1 MSAVSILPRCL
12 LALLLASGVASAQ
25 LPGLPK
31 KQSEPASVQQ
41 DVPAKPAIIP
51 IESIP
56 QRIEQDQ
63 RLVQEI
69 IGRSAAVSAKST
81 HEDELK
87 KLTRNADSLI
97 QKTSPDQLAQL
108 PISGLDALERHLLFL
123 DRELAGWQS
132 SLQNVARPLSEDAA
146 GIAQKRAL
154 WLETRQSSGE
164 LLVPALQR
172 SIDDLL
178 NEFDRAERAVSA
190 PLSKVLDLGH
200 DAGLVQ
206 SRVSR
211 SLGNVSVRISSIDS
225 GLWRLDSENL
235 FHAYQLRSKAPKD
248 ASKAANEGL
257 LNGLKT
263 ELEFMRE
270 YDRVSSNKTNAL
282 IFLSLLMLP
291 VFLWLSN
298 SAKTVLSDDGRLEDF
313 RKTLTRPVSAW
324 LLLTILCLMI
334 LQLNGPALRL
344 KLLLI
349 LAWLPVMRLQPKRV
363 LDSVG
368 NWMYLTA
375 VFFLINL
382 FGQIVTALPLV
393 FRQVL
398 LVNDFLMLATLLWLM
413 YRTVQR
419 LKSERTRQLT
429 VLRNLAAAGAAIM
442 TVAIAANLIGNV
454 TLAAMLT
461 DATLNSAYIGLF
473 LFAVSTVVR
482 AFTRFLLRST
492 VEKLKTQTQHA
503 GGLMQVASNLFNMGL
518 VVAWSLATLSS
529 FRVLRP
535 LLDGLKSLSEFTIG
549 YGNVSIT
556 LGGILLFLVSVYLSF
571 WLAKTLR
578 GVLSED
584 VLPNMELPRGVANSV
599 STLSYYTLLLLGLV
613 FALSAA
619 GFQMSQLTLVL
630 GALSVGIG
638 FGLNTVIN
646 NFVSGLILMV
656 ERPVQPGDTIELSGT
671 IGRVRDIGMR
681 ATTLTTFEG
690 ADVIVPNGMLL
701 SEKMINWT
709 LSSDKRRIDIP
720 VSVAYG
726 NDPGKVL
733 ALLAQVANQAEGV
746 STNPAPTVLFTGFGA
761 NSLDFSVRAWTDS
774 FDDSVFVRSGM
785 AVGIHAALMQAGIEI
800 PFPQRDLH
808 VKSIGADILSQLK
821 RGDS

>member
-1 MSAVSILPRCL
+1 MSLASNLSRCFL
-12 LALLLASGVASAQ
+12 VLLLAAGVASAQ
-25 LPGLPK
+25 IPGIPK
-31 KQSEPASVQQ
+31 KESESLAGQQ
-41 DVPAKPAIIP
+41 EVPAKPAAIP

-63 RLVQEI
+63 RFVEEI
-69 IGRSAAVSAKST
+69 IERSAAVSGKST
-81 HEDELK
+81 RVEELG
-87 KLTRNADSLI
+87 KLKHNADTLVR
-97 QKTSPDQLAQL
+97 KTAPDQLAKL

-123 DRELAGWQS
+123 DRELKNWQS

-146 GIAQKRAL
+146 GLAQKRSL
-154 WLETRQSSGE
+154 WLETRNSSGE

-178 NEFDRAERAVSA
+178 NEFDQAERAVSA
-190 PLSKVLDLGH
+190 PLSKVLNLGH

-211 SLGNVSVRISSIDS
+211 SLGNVSVRISAIDR

-235 FHAYQLRSKAPKD
+235 FRAYLNRSEASAA
-248 ASKAANEGL
+248 ASKAADEGL

-263 ELEFMRE
+263 EVEFMNE
-270 YDRVSSNKTNAL
+270 YDRVSDNKINAL
-282 IFLSLLMLP
+282 MILSLLMLP
-291 VFLWLSN
+291 VFLRLSHL
-298 SAKTVLSDDGRLEDF
+298 AKNLLTDDRRLEDF

-324 LLLTILCLMI
+324 LLLTILALLM
-334 LQLNGPALRL
+334 LQLDGPALRL

-349 LAWLPVMRLQPKRV
+349 LAWVPVMRLQPKRM

-382 FGQIVTALPLV
+382 FGQVVTAFPLL

-398 LVNDFLMLATLLWLM
+398 LANDVLMLASLLWLT

-419 LKSERTRQLT
+419 LKTERTRQLA
-429 VLRNLAAAGAAIM
+429 VLRNLAAVGVAIM
-442 TVAIAANLIGNV
+442 MVAIAANLIGNV

-492 VEKLKTQTQHA
+492 VEKLRSQTQHA
-503 GGLMQVASNLFNMGL
+503 GGLMQVVSNLFNLAL
-518 VVAWSLATLSS
+518 VLAWSLATLNS
-529 FRVLRP
+529 FRLLRP
-535 LLDGLKSLSEFTIG
+535 LLDGMKSLSELTIG
-549 YGNVSIT
+549 YGSVSIT
-556 LGGILLFLVSVYLSF
+556 LGGILLFLVTVYLSF
-571 WLAKTLR
+571 WLAKTVR

-584 VLPNMELPRGVANSV
+584 LLPNMDLPRGVANSA
-599 STLSYYTLLLLGLV
+599 STLSYYTLLMFGLI

-619 GFQMSQLTLVL
+619 GVQMSQLTLVL

-726 NDPGKVL
+726 SDPSKVL
-733 ALLAQVANQAEGV
+733 ELLAHVANNAAGV
-746 STNPAPTVLFTGFGA
+746 SKNPAPTVLFTGFGA
-761 NSLDFSVRAWTDS
+761 HALDFSVRAWTDS

-785 AVGIHAALMQAGIEI
+785 AVGIHSALAQAGIEI

-808 VKSIGADILSQLK
+808 IKSIDADILSQLK

>member
-1 MSAVSILPRCL
+1 M
-12 LALLLASGVASAQ
+12 
-25 LPGLPK
+25 
-31 KQSEPASVQQ
+31 
-41 DVPAKPAIIP
+41 
-51 IESIP
+51 
-56 QRIEQDQ
+56 
-63 RLVQEI
+63 QEI
-69 IGRSAAVSAKST
+69 IERSAGVSVKST
-81 HEDELK
+81 REDELK
-87 KLTRNADSLI
+87 KLTHNADTLI
-97 QKTSPDQLAQL
+97 QKTSPDQLVQL

-123 DRELAGWQS
+123 DRELKQWQDN
-132 SLQNVARPLSEDAA
+132 LQNVARPLSEDAA
-146 GIAQKRAL
+146 GLAQKRAL
-154 WLETRQSSGE
+154 WLETRQSSGD

-178 NEFDRAERAVSA
+178 NEFDKAEGAVSV

-200 DAGLVQ
+200 DASLVQ

-211 SLGNVSVRISSIDS
+211 GLGNVGSRISAIDR

-235 FHAYQLRSKAPKD
+235 FRAYQHRSKT
-248 ASKAANEGL
+248 SKEGSEGL

-263 ELEFMRE
+263 EIEFMKE
-270 YDRVSSNKTNAL
+270 YDRVSNSKTNAL
-282 IFLSLLMLP
+282 MILSLLMLP
-291 VFLWLSN
+291 VFLWLSHL
-298 SAKTVLSDDGRLEDF
+298 AKNVLSDDGRLEDY
-313 RKTLTRPVSAW
+313 RKTLTRPVAAW
-324 LLLTILCLMI
+324 LLLSILALLI

-349 LAWLPVMRLQPKRV
+349 LAWVPVMRLQPKPM

-382 FGQIVTALPLV
+382 FGQAVTAVPLV
-393 FRQVL
+393 FRLVL
-398 LVNDFLMLATLLWLM
+398 LVNDVLMLATLLWLL
-413 YRTVQR
+413 YRTVGR
-419 LKSERTRQLT
+419 LKSGRSRQLVT
-429 VLRNLAAAGAAIM
+429 LRNLAAAGAASM
-442 TVAIAANLIGNV
+442 TVAVVANLFGNV
-454 TLAAMLT
+454 TLAAMIT

-482 AFTRFLLRST
+482 AFTRLLLRST
-492 VEKLKTQTQHA
+492 VEKLKSQTQHA
-503 GGLMQVASNLFNMGL
+503 GGLMQVVSNLFNLGL
-518 VVAWSLATLSS
+518 VLAWVFGTLSS

-535 LLDGLKSLSEFTIG
+535 LLDGIKSLSELSIG
-549 YGNVSIT
+549 YGSVSIT

-571 WLAKTLR
+571 WLAKTIR

-584 VLPNMELPRGVANSV
+584 ILPGMELARGVANSV
-599 STLSYYTLLLLGLV
+599 STLSYYGLLSLGLI

-619 GFQMSQLTLVL
+619 GLQMSQFTIVL

-733 ALLAQVANQAEGV
+733 ALLSQVANQAEGV
-746 STNPAPTVLFTGFGA
+746 STNPEPTVLFTGFGA

-785 AVGIHAALMQAGIEI
+785 AVGIHAALAQAGIEI

-808 VKSIGADILSQLK
+808 VRSIDADILAQLK